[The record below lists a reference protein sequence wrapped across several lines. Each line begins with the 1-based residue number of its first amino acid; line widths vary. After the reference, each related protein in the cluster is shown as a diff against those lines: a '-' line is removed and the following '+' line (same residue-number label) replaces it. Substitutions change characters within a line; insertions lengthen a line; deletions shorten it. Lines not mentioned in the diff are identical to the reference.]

1 MGKFAYAQD
10 ANLSG
15 KITEANTNDILPF
28 AIVVYEDGKSNTA
41 DYNGEYSLTLAAG
54 MHIITFKFT
63 GKNDSTIEVKL
74 LPGESR
80 IIDIALSD
88 AKVDLGEVIISSNL
102 SDKKQEKEVQR
113 VNVLKPDAIQNRVSV
128 NLQDAIKV
136 VSGLQVIDGQPSIRG
151 GSGYAYG
158 TGSRVMVVVDGL
170 PMLSADRG
178 DVQWNFIPIENARQI
193 EIVKGS
199 SSVLYGA
206 SALNGVIN
214 VNTFDGMEKAYT
226 SVSIY
231 HKIIGPPSRK
241 ITQWWDAAPQSIGAF
256 FVHRQRLKQFDFVL
270 GGNLHDAKSHLVDDD
285 EERVRLTW
293 KTRYRSAKIDGLS
306 FGLNGN
312 YTRTRE
318 GYFIIWQNAEEGI
331 MRPSGGT
338 SGYNDYRWINVDPWV
353 TYFDK
358 YKNKH
363 SFKSRYYRTQLGLDA
378 SADYA
383 NLFMANYTFSHTWK
397 DQFTLTT
404 GVSSNGFKTFADDYG
419 SHTGLINALFA
430 QYDMNYKK
438 LVFSAGTRMESFI
451 LDGLMLDSKP
461 SFRAG
466 NLVLTASSAA
476 AALVAHTKPSFRAGI
491 NLGPWRKTTMRLS
504 FGQGYRIP
512 SFVEKYIDYKVGDLI
527 NIFPNRDLRP
537 EYGWSSELGAM
548 KSFKA
553 GKINGFFDASVFLS
567 EYKDMVEFSF
577 DLYPE
582 QSGSITDKIGFK
594 SLNIAE
600 ARIAGIELGIDA
612 TSNEGKLPINFTA
625 GYTYLYPVDLNY
637 DPNDTTI
644 RNYGVY
650 ARNFFRSFSHAPD
663 SLLKPT
669 LKYRFR
675 HSATADIEV
684 NYKKWKL
691 GGGLNYYSYME
702 HIDSIFT
709 AQGPWGSLLHL
720 LDIGEPIPGLRQWRD
735 EHNDGVLVSNVRLS
749 YNVTDR
755 IRVLFKVDN
764 ITNREYAIRPAM
776 LEAPRNYTLQYKVD
790 F

>member
-1 MGKFAYAQD
+1 MGKFAFAQD
-10 ANLSG
+10 ANLYG
-15 KITEANTNDILPF
+15 EITEAYTNEILPF
-28 AIVVYEDGKSNTA
+28 AIVVFDDDNIITADKDGK
-41 DYNGEYSLTLAAG
+41 YSLALMASAYK
-54 MHIITFKFT
+54 ITYKFT
-63 GKNDSTIEVKL
+63 GKRDSTIEIKL

-80 IIDIALSD
+80 IINIALSD
-88 AKVDLGEVIISSNL
+88 ERVDLGEVIISSNL
-102 SDKKQEKEVQR
+102 NDKSLKKEVIK
-113 VNVLKPDAIQNRVSV
+113 VDVIKPEAIQNRVAV

-151 GSGYAYG
+151 GSGYAFG

-214 VNTFDGMEKAYT
+214 VSTFDGMDKTYSAL
-226 SVSIY
+226 SIY
-231 HKIIGPPSRK
+231 HKIIGPPRRK

-256 FVHRQRLKQFDFVL
+256 FVHRQRIMQFDFVL

-293 KTRYRSAKIDGLS
+293 KSRYRPAKIDGLS
-306 FGLNGN
+306 FGINGN

-331 MRPSGGT
+331 MRPTGGT
-338 SGYNDYRWINVDPWV
+338 SGDNDYRWINVDPWV
-353 TYFDK
+353 TFFDK
-358 YKNKH
+358 YNNKH
-363 SFKSRYYRTQLGLDA
+363 NFKSRYYRTQLGLDA
-378 SADYA
+378 TADYA

-404 GVSSNGFKTFADDYG
+404 GVSSNGFNTFADDYG
-419 SHTGLINALFA
+419 SHDGIINALYA

-451 LDGLMLDSKP
+451 LDALMIDP
-461 SFRAG
+461 
-466 NLVLTASSAA
+466 
-476 AALVAHTKPSFRAGI
+476 KPSFRAGI
-491 NLGPWRKTTMRLS
+491 NIEPWPKTTMRLS

-527 NIFPNRDLRP
+527 NIFPNQDLRP

-548 KSFKA
+548 KSFKT

-582 QSGSITDKIGFK
+582 QTGAITDKIGFK

-600 ARIAGIELGIDA
+600 ARIAGIELGLDA
-612 TSNEGKLPINFTA
+612 TSNEGTLPFHFTA

-637 DPNDTTI
+637 DPADNTI

-650 ARNFFRSFSHAPD
+650 ARNFFRSFSQAPD

-675 HSATADIEV
+675 HSATADVEA
-684 NYKKWKL
+684 NCKKWKL

-720 LDIGEPIPGLRQWRD
+720 LNIGEPIPGLREWRD
-735 EHNDGVLVSNVRLS
+735 EHNDGVLVSNLRLS

-755 IRVLFKVDN
+755 IRLLFKVDN

-776 LEAPRNYTLQYKVD
+776 LEAPRNYTLQYKID